1 MLILKMAF
9 RNILRQRRRTI
20 LTGLSMM
27 IGFVLA
33 VIFIG
38 WSDGAYNNIIDTFT
52 RNRLGHIQIHEKT
65 YLDRPSLYKTID
77 EASNIDKTLDNTKS
91 IQSWSHR
98 LYSAGLASV
107 GEKSAG
113 VQIIGIDPLKETKT
127 TQFNTKIIE
136 GRNFSPLPSKEVI
149 IGKGLAEILKAKV
162 DDEIVIISQAAD
174 GSIAN
179 DLYKIIGL
187 SSSGDDIS
195 DRVSFYLHI
204 RDAQEL
210 LVLEGRIHEIAI
222 TVKKLGDVTKINSLL
237 TEKIKVPELSVA
249 TWQVFAKA
257 FYDAMKADQ
266 AGMWWML
273 IIIVIIVAVGVL
285 NTVLMSVLER
295 RREYGVLKAVGT
307 KPSHI
312 IRLVL
317 LEVIILAIFCLIIG
331 TGLGLAANSFLSTH
345 GISYGQAF
353 TYGGMKFETMYA
365 EVNVRSFTIPAVTVF
380 ISAILVSLFPAI
392 KAAKTEPAKTMRIH

>member
-9 RNILRQRRRTI
+9 RNIFRQKRRTI

-27 IGFVLA
+27 GGFSLA

-38 WSDGAYNNIIDTFT
+38 WEDGTYNNIIDEFT

-77 EASNIDKTLDNTKS
+77 EASNITKKLENAKD
-91 IQSWSHR
+91 IESWTPR

-113 VQIIGIDPLKETKT
+113 VQIIGIDPEKETQT
-127 TQFNTKIIE
+127 TQFKNKISE
-136 GRNFSPLPSKEVI
+136 GRNFSASPSHEAVI
-149 IGKGLAEILKAKV
+149 GQGLAEILKAKV
-162 DDEIVIISQAAD
+162 KDEIVIISQAAD

-179 DLYKIIGL
+179 DLYTIVGI

-195 DRVSFYLHI
+195 DRMSFYLHL
-204 RDAQEL
+204 REAQEL

-222 TVKKLGDVTKINSLL
+222 TVRKLNQVIKTNNNIAEKINS
-237 TEKIKVPELSVA
+237 PELSIEP
-249 TWQVFAKA
+249 WQVFAKS
-257 FYDAMKADQ
+257 FYEAMQADKA
-266 AGMWWML
+266 GTYVVL
-273 IIIVIIVAVGVL
+273 IVIVFIVAVGVL

-295 RREYGVLKAVGT
+295 RREYGILKAVGT
-307 KPSHI
+307 KPSQI
-312 IRLVL
+312 IKLVL
-317 LEVIILAIFCLIIG
+317 LEVTILSIICIIIG
-331 TGLGLAANSFLSTH
+331 TGIGYGVNTFLSKH
-345 GISYGQAF
+345 GIKFGEGL
-353 TYGGMKFETMYA
+353 TYGGMKFETMKA
-365 EVNVRSFTIPAVTVF
+365 EINLRSFIIPAVTVLLCAAL
-380 ISAILVSLFPAI
+380 ISLFPAV